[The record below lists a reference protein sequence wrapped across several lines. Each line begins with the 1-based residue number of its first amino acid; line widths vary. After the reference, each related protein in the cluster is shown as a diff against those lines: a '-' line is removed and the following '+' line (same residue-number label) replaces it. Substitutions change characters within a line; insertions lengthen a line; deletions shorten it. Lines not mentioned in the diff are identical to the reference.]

1 MDFTE
6 PARAR
11 RFRDRRR
18 ILQKTLRIASRQHS
32 APVSGDP
39 VTRVIWTDIS
49 GQRRHGLT
57 SWDDVTAIRVA
68 TASRRWQHL
77 AACSCNLCGN
87 PRRWFH
93 AMTRQET
100 LADVDTR
107 EQFAEVGRTYQARF
121 SAYS

>member
-6 PARAR
+6 PSRAR
-11 RFRDRRR
+11 RFRDRHR
-18 ILQKTLRIASRQHS
+18 IIRKAVNIASRQH
-32 APVSGDP
+32 PRPGEVVS
-39 VTRVIWTDIS
+39 RMSWTDIS

-121 SAYS
+121 RAFS